1 MIITENTAWH
11 NKKINP
17 TVNKRGTIFIRAG
30 CASGLFIA
38 LCSQINNGIKD
49 TGMILFSFQLKTI
62 NKGESKMKKVSVMF
76 FLLMFIFISL
86 PVSASTLCP
95 DGTYVAGDTCTL
107 APNGRYVG
115 GEGSTLAPDGSYVG
129 GRQGSRLAPDGSYVG
144 GSGQMHLCPDGSYVN
159 GNCRLTPNGKYVGE

>member
-1 MIITENTAWH
+1 
-11 NKKINP
+11 
-17 TVNKRGTIFIRAG
+17 
-30 CASGLFIA
+30 
-38 LCSQINNGIKD
+38 LCSHNNDNKD
-49 TGMILFSFQLKTI
+49 TGVDFISPFHLKTI
-62 NKGESKMKKVSVMF
+62 NKGESKMKKVSLIF

-107 APNGRYVG
+107 APNGKYVG
-115 GEGSTLAPDGSYVG
+115 GRDSTLAPDGSYVG